1 MTRSLTCL
9 LLALAFVRGA
19 EAAPAKKG
27 APSTA
32 EQKSAGK
39 GTSKGGKGAGKGI
52 AAVPWGTA
60 VALTAD
66 DGVGTKASWGA
77 AAQATR
83 AVVLVHDA
91 RANNLGWRRV
101 AEAMIAEGMAVIAV
115 DLRGHGTSA
124 FLPARPVQMV
134 DYQDASKDVV
144 AAVAHLRGAG
154 MKQVAIVGV
163 GLGATLAL
171 RVAGD
176 DVGISTVV
184 ALSPGLNLQGMPL
197 EPLVTRYGTRPLL
210 VVSASGDA
218 NGTAGATA
226 AQAAA
231 LGLKEHRILAAER
244 GSLSDYHQAD
254 SSFARSLAQF
264 VKLGSSNPA
273 PPPVPTTQ
281 KRVEIKD
288 EGAKAVGTAFGQ

>member
-1 MTRSLTCL
+1 MTRFLSCL
-9 LLALAFVRGA
+9 LIAFTVAHGA
-19 EAAPAKKG
+19 EAAPAKKAG
-27 APSTA
+27 STQA
-32 EQKSAGK
+32 ERKPA
-39 GTSKGGKGAGKGI
+39 SKGSSKASKGAKGI
-52 AAVPWGTA
+52 AAVPWGTS

-66 DGVGTKASWGA
+66 DGVATQASWGT

-91 RANNLGWRRV
+91 RANSAGWRRI
-101 AEAMIAEGMAVIAV
+101 AEAMIAEGWAVLAV
-115 DLRGHGTSA
+115 DLRGHGASA
-124 FLPARPVQMV
+124 FQPARPLQMV
-134 DYQDASKDVV
+134 DYQDAGKDIA
-144 AAVAHLRGAG
+144 AAVAHLRGVG

-176 DVGISTVV
+176 DPGITSVV

-197 EPLVTRYGTRPLL
+197 EPLVTRYGARPLL

-231 LGLKEHRILAAER
+231 VGLKEHRVLSADR
-244 GSLSDYHQAD
+244 GSLSEFQQAD
-254 SSFARSLAQF
+254 PSFARSLTQF
-264 VKLGSSNPA
+264 VKLGWSNPA
-273 PPPVPTTQ
+273 PPPAPTVQ

-288 EGAKAVGTAFGQ
+288 EGAKAVGKAFGQ